1 MSPKRLKYFGPTRVS
16 AMEAAKLIDITSWI
30 NSLSLPSRI
39 IFPPERLVL
48 GTVQTVW
55 DFPDI
60 WIIPVIFFSIRPLLI
75 VLSAVLRIMKH
86 SEWRYWQGWGY
97 YVKKYDESNL
107 KQLEGPLKALCIPL
121 LLNFLISQVLN
132 TAFTYK
138 MVKPGILKKIT
149 VLSHNINDFTYLVW
163 VSLSVFHLKNRYLY
177 KIFGKS
183 RSGRRLM
190 PALNKLL
197 TIGIGLIVTAAG
209 LKVLGLHKESLG
221 LAGIASVA
229 FALATQNAL
238 SQFISSLI
246 LCNPESSIS
255 VGDYIM
261 LLGVDGEVSDIGWF
275 ATTIVTPDSTPIVI
289 PNTDVL
295 QAKVSNISLN
305 TKRRMVE
312 EFAIVPEA
320 PEDAFAAVE
329 EIREMLWNSGI
340 ADTSKEIRCHVWGFK
355 GTGLL
360 VRLECNFDAPGT
372 NPQARDIEL
381 DSRHA
386 VMERV
391 VRILARHRCKMGGYP
406 VTVVAAPDAQPP

>member
-1 MSPKRLKYFGPTRVS
+1 MFHLKVPNTCLWSRWFPTARFKVVHCSTRALASTTMVKRSRSGTPFYRDVHIRRHTELERPMSPKRLKYFGPTRVS

-149 VLSHNINDFTYLVW
+149 VLSHN
-163 VSLSVFHLKNRYLY
+163 VSCHCLTHPPNGFC
-177 KIFGKS
+177 GPS
-183 RSGRRLM
+183 RK
-190 PALNKLL
+190 P
-197 TIGIGLIVTAAG
+197 
-209 LKVLGLHKESLG
+209 
-221 LAGIASVA
+221 
-229 FALATQNAL
+229 
-238 SQFISSLI
+238 
-246 LCNPESSIS
+246 
-255 VGDYIM
+255 
-261 LLGVDGEVSDIGWF
+261 
-275 ATTIVTPDSTPIVI
+275 
-289 PNTDVL
+289 
-295 QAKVSNISLN
+295 
-305 TKRRMVE
+305 
-312 EFAIVPEA
+312 
-320 PEDAFAAVE
+320 
-329 EIREMLWNSGI
+329 RE
-340 ADTSKEIRCHVWGFK
+340 RCWG
-355 GTGLL
+355 
-360 VRLECNFDAPGT
+360 
-372 NPQARDIEL
+372 
-381 DSRHA
+381 
-386 VMERV
+386 
-391 VRILARHRCKMGGYP
+391 
-406 VTVVAAPDAQPP
+406 